1 MGRTLRSPTRKL
13 TNRGPFPRVMG
24 HIRCAKADTDPLV
37 FDSQTALFLLLF
49 LEHQREVVKI
59 AFEPVVHRFEAT
71 ADRPAAVGNP
81 DVRVI
86 LDTGEIR
93 WKEAKYSRKGLREKD
108 KQRLAILA
116 SHLAAIGEPHEIVF
130 GEDLRRDGFI
140 QTVLLLR
147 PFGLY
152 AVKAKTADRACATL
166 GSFGAAILEVWRS
179 RAHAHGISTTLV
191 YHLLYH
197 QRLPLIYETVIPV
210 ELLPCRV

>member
-1 MGRTLRSPTRKL
+1 MARTLRSPTRKL

-24 HIRCAKADTDPLV
+24 HFRSPKADIDPLV
-37 FDSQTALFLLLF
+37 FDSQASLFLLLY
-49 LEHQREVVKI
+49 LEHRRNVQKI
-59 AFEPVVHRFEAT
+59 AFEPEVHWFEAT
-71 ADRPAAVGNP
+71 DDRKAVVGNP
-81 DVRVI
+81 DALAI
-86 LDTGEIR
+86 LDTGELE
-93 WKEAKYSRKGLREKD
+93 WYEAKYSRESLRDKD
-108 KQRLAILA
+108 RDKLALLA
-116 SHLAAIGEPHEIVF
+116 SHLSASGESHTIIF

-152 AVKAKTADRACATL
+152 SIRAKIADRACAAL
-166 GSFGAAILEVWRS
+166 AGFGAANLEVWRS
-179 RAHAHGISTTLV
+179 RAYTKGISVTML